1 MRTSQNTQNAN
12 FAVSGFSEVRSNGYS
27 LEPLRQ
33 LREGGTLMRLT
44 SRYVH
49 PTPHGGH
56 CRVRIYLPDEPE
68 RDAPV
73 VICSELSN
81 NPGMSITQ
89 AAQTI
94 AAEVIR
100 GHRLPTPLVW
110 IEHYPAESRR
120 PGAEE
125 TFDLAIFSSYEITET
140 APYLAKTRLRL
151 GEATWKPLDRHSVE
165 VMIGQPLR

>member
-1 MRTSQNTQNAN
+1 
-12 FAVSGFSEVRSNGYS
+12 
-27 LEPLRQ
+27 
-33 LREGGTLMRLT
+33 MRLT

-49 PTPHGGH
+49 PTPHGAH

-81 NPGMSITQ
+81 NPGMSITE

-100 GHRLPTPLVW
+100 GHRLPTPWCGSSTIRPTPNALA
-110 IEHYPAESRR
+110 PKRR
-120 PGAEE
+120 S
-125 TFDLAIFSSYEITET
+125 T
-140 APYLAKTRLRL
+140 
-151 GEATWKPLDRHSVE
+151 
-165 VMIGQPLR
+165 

>member
-1 MRTSQNTQNAN
+1 MRPWTSEKPDWPKCA
-12 FAVSGFSEVRSNGYS
+12 FLGFSEVRSNGFS
-27 LEPLRQ
+27 LGPLPQ

-56 CRVRIYLPDEPE
+56 CRVRIYLPDEPQ

-81 NPGMSITQ
+81 NPGMSITE

-110 IEHYPAESRR
+110 IHY
-120 PGAEE
+120 
-125 TFDLAIFSSYEITET
+125 DVHSSPT
-140 APYLAKTRLRL
+140 ARSNGKTDHLL
-151 GEATWKPLDRHSVE
+151 C
-165 VMIGQPLR
+165 